1 MKSLYKKHG
10 KWIRAIAFIVVFCLI
25 NGFLD
30 MALIQSGVTRIIV
43 NDMNKT
49 EEDYQCVVLGQSH
62 ATYGIDPEIITD
74 ETGMNTTNASI
85 GGEYMLDMYY
95 MAKEMY
101 SNHLPKVVLIDIDYL
116 YFLNVPSTENTIMST
131 VVYYNYPTSYR
142 KIMYSHDKLMKK
154 EYRTA
159 LFHWLNYRDAYDV
172 ARDTLW
178 NKRTKAYRDYDPAAV
193 TQIESCDTYKG
204 NGFIYRD
211 KTFKRDENAK
221 CTVNWD
227 GNIIDT
233 GKSLDYFEKMV
244 NLCKEKG
251 SKVIMVTTP
260 INVETLLADESLPQY
275 DMVQDYFN
283 ELARNNK
290 VDYYD
295 FNLVKP
301 SKFIRD
307 TNDYWDYDGH
317 MYGEA
322 AERYSKFLG
331 GFLKNIDEEDNID
344 LSEYL
349 YEDIYDMKK
358 NYEHD
363 VVSVIKNGDK
373 HGNRKQY

>member
-1 MKSLYKKHG
+1 
-10 KWIRAIAFIVVFCLI
+10 
-25 NGFLD
+25 
-30 MALIQSGVTRIIV
+30 
-43 NDMNKT
+43 
-49 EEDYQCVVLGQSH
+49 
-62 ATYGIDPEIITD
+62 
-74 ETGMNTTNASI
+74 
-85 GGEYMLDMYY
+85 
-95 MAKEMY
+95 
-101 SNHLPKVVLIDIDYL
+101 
-116 YFLNVPSTENTIMST
+116 
-131 VVYYNYPTSYR
+131 
-142 KIMYSHDKLMKK
+142 MKK

-373 HGNRKQY
+373 HGNREQY